1 MNSYIFTSENL
12 GFRNWKASDLDE
24 LYRLNSNT
32 EVMRFFPST
41 ATKEQCEQ
49 FILRMQK
56 QLETHQYCYFATEKK
71 ETQEFIGFVGLS
83 LQTYK
88 ADFNPST
95 DIGWR
100 LLPDFWGNGYA
111 TEGAKRCLSYGFE
124 TLKLPEIVSVAPSIN
139 ITSIKVMEKIGMQKA
154 STFNHPLL
162 KEYPNLESCVLYK
175 IKQ

>member
-12 GFRNWKASDLDE
+12 GFRNWKTSDLDE

-32 EVMRFFPST
+32 EVMRFFPFT
-41 ATKEQCEQ
+41 ASKEQCGD
-49 FILRMQK
+49 FIKRMQ
-56 QLETHQYCYFATEKK
+56 QQFQTHKYCYFATEKL

-83 LQTYK
+83 LQTYE

-124 TLKLPEIVSVAPSIN
+124 TLNLSEIVSVAPSIN
-139 ITSIKVMEKIGMQKA
+139 IPSIKVMEKIGMQKA
-154 STFNHPLL
+154 NTFNHPLL